1 MPKRSVQT
9 ILLALAA
16 LLAVLAVW
24 LLVTSPSAVTQ
35 REAERRRAEAGSEG
49 ASAPTSLASITV
61 DSHLVK
67 RSSERAR
74 IDVSGL
80 LEPIQKVVLAAEVA
94 GQVVAVEVQ
103 EHAAVDDGDV
113 LVRLDP
119 ALPDAAVKRAQAAVL
134 RAEAQDRLAQ
144 SELGRQRNLSKRG
157 VTSSADL
164 DRAESEARSGRARV
178 AEAEAELVDAKIRL
192 AKTEI
197 RAPFAGFV
205 TELDLDPGTYLQP
218 GQRVAEVADLS
229 QIEVGVGVSAREIL
243 ALTVGDPVELRV
255 QALPGERFK
264 GEIASLSRTADSKTR
279 KYRVPVRFANAE
291 LRLLPGMLGT
301 LRFKLGGS
309 RSAVIVPRRAVRE
322 EFDLDYLYVL
332 DPAEE
337 GRAVA
342 RRRRVATQPLAF
354 RPEIIEVTS
363 GLEPGEVI
371 ATTGVRE
378 LRDGQLVRVRE
389 DVANG
394 TSVQNGL

>member
-1 MPKRSVQT
+1 
-9 ILLALAA
+9 
-16 LLAVLAVW
+16 
-24 LLVTSPSAVTQ
+24 
-35 REAERRRAEAGSEG
+35 
-49 ASAPTSLASITV
+49 
-61 DSHLVK
+61 
-67 RSSERAR
+67 
-74 IDVSGL
+74 
-80 LEPIQKVVLAAEVA
+80 
-94 GQVVAVEVQ
+94 
-103 EHAAVDDGDV
+103 
-113 LVRLDP
+113 
-119 ALPDAAVKRAQAAVL
+119 
-134 RAEAQDRLAQ
+134 
-144 SELGRQRNLSKRG
+144 
-157 VTSSADL
+157 
-164 DRAESEARSGRARV
+164 
-178 AEAEAELVDAKIRL
+178 
-192 AKTEI
+192 
-197 RAPFAGFV
+197 
-205 TELDLDPGTYLQP
+205 
-218 GQRVAEVADLS
+218 
-229 QIEVGVGVSAREIL
+229 
-243 ALTVGDPVELRV
+243 VGDPVELRV

-279 KYRVPVRFANAE
+279 KYRVPVRFANTE

-394 TSVQNGL
+394 TSVLNGL